1 MPPDGKEIKLGKIGQ
16 EASPSAGKNTRV
28 VSVPC
33 RAWKC
38 IPVAISCGV
47 NIFEYLGVIY
57 CDR

>member
-16 EASPSAGKNTRV
+16 KASPSAGKNSTV

-33 RAWKC
+33 HAWKC

-47 NIFEYLGVIY
+47 NISEYLGVICY
-57 CDR
+57 DR